1 VEEHWIWF
9 MASVPEGRHT
19 VDVRLNPAAAAS
31 TVAVFVRGAA
41 PARPSDA
48 PFDSAPAFPLYR
60 PELRSWSRTLI
71 PPVACNTGAAVVQRR
86 PREISTID
94 GVYLDTL
101 TWSEATAGWGEVRL
115 NRSVMDKPMT
125 MAGRRY
131 LRGIGTHAGSR
142 IDYALPGGFKTF
154 AATAGYDQEVRGGSV
169 VFVVK
174 GDDRELFRSPV
185 AGRDTSPI
193 EIRVPLDGV
202 SRLSL
207 IVEDAGDGIAADHA
221 NWADAR
227 LLK

>member
-1 VEEHWIWF
+1 
-9 MASVPEGRHT
+9 VPEGRHT

-115 NRSVMDKPMT
+115 NRSVMNKPMT

>member
-1 VEEHWIWF
+1 
-9 MASVPEGRHT
+9 M
-19 VDVRLNPAAAAS
+19 
-31 TVAVFVRGAA
+31 
-41 PARPSDA
+41 
-48 PFDSAPAFPLYR
+48 
-60 PELRSWSRTLI
+60 
-71 PPVACNTGAAVVQRR
+71 
-86 PREISTID
+86 
-94 GVYLDTL
+94 
-101 TWSEATAGWGEVRL
+101 
-115 NRSVMDKPMT
+115 
-125 MAGRRY
+125 
-131 LRGIGTHAGSR
+131 
-142 IDYALPGGFKTF
+142 
-154 AATAGYDQEVRGGSV
+154 RGGSV